1 MPSRTYCAHD
11 SMSRAGPPVSSP
23 AQRPTIVSTPSAP
36 MTTFARTVSS
46 PPGARSPPAP
56 RPSAARSMPPASVAV
71 RTAAPAAAA
80 CSASTA
86 SKRVRSKIQAMSGHA
101 TFTSVSSGARMMT
114 RVMRREAQG
123 APSGSMNS
131 RKPGSPTPSAQRTGA
146 PTTGSRSIRRTSSSG
161 AARLA
166 SAAATLPAGPAP
178 TTRMSRPGIRD
189 HREGADGARGHA
201 LAAAGARLA
210 IDQQVL
216 ESEVDRLGGAEGEAQ
231 PAAVAHGEVDDGDL
245 GGQRACE
252 RGGRHGAN
260 ASRRPETRQA
270 SALFE
275 VTLFVSLVRSR
286 PPNPSPSDY
295 VPIHWPKLN
304 FRGWSPANEI
314 AVDLGTANT
323 LIWVKGEG
331 IVLNEPS
338 VVAIEKSTGKIKGI
352 GLEAKRMLGRTP
364 DGILAVRPLKDG
376 VIADFD
382 VTEKML
388 RFFLKTIIDRHLFRV
403 KPKVI
408 VCVPS
413 GITEVEKRAV
423 RDSAQSA
430 GAKEVWM
437 VAEPMAA
444 AIGVGLPV
452 ETPTGNMVIDIG
464 GGTTEIAVIA
474 LSGIVSDTSI
484 RTGGDELDQAIVQFM
499 RKNYNLLIGEPTAE
513 QIKIQIGSAAP
524 VGEEREM
531 EVKGR
536 DLVSGIPKIV
546 RVHSSEIREAVQ
558 EPIQQIVD
566 AVRRA
571 LEITPPEL
579 ASDIVDR
586 GIVMTGGG
594 ALIRGLDV
602 LLQQETGLPIHLD
615 EDPMTCVVRGT
626 GRILDDP
633 EKYRNVLTT

>member
-1 MPSRTYCAHD
+1 MDHGEGTD
-11 SMSRAGPPVSSP
+11 RARGDAFP
-23 AQRPTIVSTPSAP
+23 ATGT
-36 MTTFARTVSS
+36 
-46 PPGARSPPAP
+46 G
-56 RPSAARSMPPASVAV
+56 VAV
-71 RTAAPAAAA
+71 YLKPFAIQVDGFRWAKRQAQAAGVAD
-80 CSASTA
+80 
-86 SKRVRSKIQAMSGHA
+86 
-101 TFTSVSSGARMMT
+101 
-114 RVMRREAQG
+114 REVHHCDF
-123 APSGSMNS
+123 
-131 RKPGSPTPSAQRTGA
+131 R
-146 PTTGSRSIRRTSSSG
+146 
-161 AARLA
+161 
-166 SAAATLPAGPAP
+166 
-178 TTRMSRPGIRD
+178 RPGGD
-189 HREGADGARGHA
+189 HGGKAT
-201 LAAAGARLA
+201 
-210 IDQQVL
+210 
-216 ESEVDRLGGAEGEAQ
+216 DRWT
-231 PAAVAHGEVDDGDL
+231 
-245 GGQRACE
+245 
-252 RGGRHGAN
+252 
-260 ASRRPETRQA
+260 TRQA
-270 SALFE
+270 SALLE
-275 VTLFVSLVRSR
+275 LRRFVSFGLFSR
-286 PPNPSPSDY
+286 PPTVSLSPATIT
-295 VPIHWPKLN
+295 VLQWLN
-304 FRGWSPANEI
+304 FKRGFLPANEI

-323 LIWVKGEG
+323 LIYVRGEG

-338 VVAIEKSTGKIKGI
+338 VVAIEKANGKIKGI

-364 DGILAVRPLKDG
+364 DGIVAVRPLKDG

-388 RFFLKTIIDRHLFRV
+388 RYFLKTIIDKHVFKV

-430 GAKEVWM
+430 GANQVFM

-484 RTGGDELDQAIVQFM
+484 RTGGDEMDQAIVQFM

-513 QIKIQIGSAAP
+513 QVKIAIGSAAP
-524 VGEEREM
+524 VGEEKEA

-536 DLVSGIPKIV
+536 DLVSGIPKTV
-546 RVHSSEIREAVQ
+546 RVHASEIREAIQ

-602 LLQQETGLPIHLD
+602 LLSQETGLPIHVD
-615 EDPMTCVVRGT
+615 EDPLTCVVRGV

-633 EKYRNVLTT
+633 EKYRNVMMT